1 MQTPNP
7 IPKLNTQRGFALLE
21 VLIAVLVLSIGLLGI
36 AALQASALRNNQSAL
51 ERSQAVV
58 QSYAMLDAMRANPI
72 GARNGDYNLAKS
84 CASAPPA
91 AGDLIAKEKRS
102 WIQSLG
108 SALGNDAATCGTI
121 ACVAGVCIITV
132 EWNDSRGF
140 GGTTVA
146 DGTQRLIT
154 VGQI

>member
-1 MQTPNP
+1 MKAPNIMP
-7 IPKLNTQRGFALLE
+7 NINKQRGVALLE

-58 QSYAMLDAMRANPI
+58 QSYAMLDAMRANPVA
-72 GARNGDYNLAKS
+72 ARAGTYTLAKS

-91 AGDLIAKEKRS
+91 TGDLIAKEKRV
-102 WIQSLG
+102 WIQALG
-108 SALGNDAATCGTI
+108 NALGNDAATCGTI
-121 ACVAGVCIITV
+121 ACVAGVCTITV

-140 GGTTVA
+140 GGTTLA
-146 DGTQRLIT
+146 DGTQRIIT